1 MGAHL
6 EAQATKMRAIFV
18 VIALSL
24 IATAFTSTHEEGL
37 SEATELIAT
46 MKKKGAT
53 TADCKDLAKTTCKE
67 VLTERKTDQKLID
80 RLHTGRHC
88 VTKGQPG
95 VTKAQVHYQKVK
107 KILRKAEIEVTK
119 ASNYQV
125 TISAQRFK
133 TLKVG
138 KCGFIFGSRSY
149 LSAKAKYTRAQRIV
163 VKYKGVVSEAW
174 KRVVIMKK
182 TAARMVKDC
191 HCRTKA
197 AFYKTWKVVTSKK
210 RTSRQAKAY
219 AKCKMMTCVLNG
231 TKLSSAKC
239 KGTLKPVTHKKL
251 FHATSSVRGCK
262 VASKKPSVT
271 KTKCGNVANGGAFKN
286 VVLGCAGQSCNQ
298 ACSMIKKR
306 CDSSWEAHI
315 NKQRNVAGFMR
326 AMAKSF
332 GRVCKHVQL
341 NHSHQNSPYTH
352 PKTGYAK

>member
-1 MGAHL
+1 M
-6 EAQATKMRAIFV
+6 MDV
-18 VIALSL
+18 SNSIA
-24 IATAFTSTHEEGL
+24 A
-37 SEATELIAT
+37 

-53 TADCKDLAKTTCKE
+53 AADCKDLAKTTCKE
-67 VLTERKTDQKLID
+67 VVSERKTDQKMISK
-80 RLHTGRHC
+80 LHTGRHC
-88 VTKGQPG
+88 VNKGQPG
-95 VTKAQVHYQKVK
+95 VLKATAHYKKVK
-107 KILRKAEIEVTK
+107 KTLHTATIEVTK

-174 KRVVIMKK
+174 KRVITMKK

-262 VASKKPSVT
+262 
-271 KTKCGNVANGGAFKN
+271 
-286 VVLGCAGQSCNQ
+286 
-298 ACSMIKKR
+298 
-306 CDSSWEAHI
+306 
-315 NKQRNVAGFMR
+315 
-326 AMAKSF
+326 
-332 GRVCKHVQL
+332 
-341 NHSHQNSPYTH
+341 
-352 PKTGYAK
+352 